1 MDEIKNSLNMMIEEW
16 GDTRI
21 GSITREMTTNFKE
34 HIRKLPRNR
43 NKNPKYRDKDFHE
56 LVKMNVKDKIH
67 TTTVNKHLGYYT
79 SFYEWSVNHGY
90 SNTNPFKGLK
100 LKKESRPRDE
110 RDRFSELELKKIFQK
125 KIIFITLR
133 LKKEDMNFIGRV

>member
-1 MDEIKNSLNMMIEEW
+1 MIEER
-16 GDTRI
+16 GDIPI
-21 GSITREMTTNFKE
+21 GSITREMTTNFKG

-56 LVKMNVKDKIH
+56 LVKMHVKDKIH
-67 TTTVNKHLGYYT
+67 ITTVNKHLRYCT

-100 LKKESRPRDE
+100 LIRESRPRDK
-110 RDRFSELELKKIFQK
+110 FSELELKNIFQK
-125 KIIFITLR
+125 EKAISQRGFLFR
-133 LKKEDMNFIGRV
+133 HHVSDSWHSY